1 MRRRPD
7 KASHSRYLRPAPA
20 LCLTV
25 RAPDSFCGGRTIAS
39 TGPDQAIMTQVN
51 EKISTRVEGDIGFI
65 RSDNPPVNALGQ
77 AVRSGVVEALDRLN
91 AEPAVKAIVLHCE
104 GRTFFAGADITEF
117 NKPRVPPTL
126 QEMIL
131 AIENSPKPV
140 VAAIHGTALGGGFET
155 ALGCP
160 FRVAVPSARMG
171 LPEINLGLFAGGGG
185 TQRLPRIIGPEK
197 ALEFVLSGKPVG
209 AAQALALGI
218 LDAVEEGAPD
228 AIGAAFARRVIDE
241 KLPAVAV
248 SRRDDRIA
256 ATRADPSAF
265 DALAAKL
272 TARSK
277 GQEAPAANV
286 AAVRRSFTLPFD
298 EAMAIDA
305 EANRALMAGSQ
316 SRALRHLFFAEREA
330 ARIPGLPKDARARD
344 VARAAIIGAGTMG
357 GGIAMCFAGAGIP
370 VVIVDTT
377 QEALDRGMERVRAN
391 YATSV
396 KRGSI
401 SQEQVDRRLAL
412 ITPATDRAAVADADL
427 VIEAVFEDMAVKKEI
442 FSDLEKRVKPGTVL
456 ASNTSAL
463 DVDEIAAALDRPED
477 FVGMHFFSPA
487 NVMKLLEVV
496 QAAKSSPEAI
506 LTAMAVG
513 RKIGKVPVW
522 SGNCDGFIGNRM
534 VAKRSAQAERLLQR
548 GAFPPQVDA
557 ALTKLGFPMGPLTT
571 NDMSGLDIGYAI
583 RKRRG
588 TPFPIADAIVESG
601 QLGQKTGS
609 GYYRYEPGDR
619 TPRPNPDTD
628 ALIVATSAKLG
639 IERREMSE
647 GEMVERLLFP
657 LINEGA
663 RIVEAGIALR
673 PSDVD
678 LVWINGYGWPRH
690 LGGPMFH
697 ADETGLAHIVARL
710 REFAADTPDDPSLE
724 PAPLLVELA
733 AKGQGFSEWQKSRAA
748 A

>member
-1 MRRRPD
+1 
-7 KASHSRYLRPAPA
+7 
-20 LCLTV
+20 
-25 RAPDSFCGGRTIAS
+25 
-39 TGPDQAIMTQVN
+39 MTQIN
-51 EKISTRVEGDIGFI
+51 EKISMRIDGDIGFI

-77 AVRSGVVEALDRLN
+77 AVRSGIVQALAELN
-91 AEPAVKAIVLHCE
+91 GDPAVKAIVLYCD

-117 NKPRVPPTL
+117 NKPRVSPTL

-131 AIENSPKPV
+131 ALENSAKPV
-140 VAAIHGTALGGGFET
+140 IAAIHGAALGGGFET

-160 FRVAVPSARMG
+160 FRVAIPSARVG

-197 ALEFVLSGKPVG
+197 ALEHVLSGKPIG
-209 AAQALALGI
+209 AAEALKLGI
-218 LDAVEEGAPD
+218 LDAVEDGAPD
-228 AIGAAFARRVIDE
+228 AVGAAFARHVIDE
-241 KLPAVAV
+241 KLAAVPV
-248 SRRDDRIA
+248 SRREEKIA

-265 DALAAKL
+265 DALAGKL
-272 TARSK
+272 TARSV
-277 GQEAPAANV
+277 GQDAPAANV
-286 AAVRRSFTLPFD
+286 ASIRRSFTLPFD
-298 EAMAIDA
+298 EAMAIDS
-305 EANRALMAGSQ
+305 EANRELMGGSQ

-330 ARIPGLPKDARARD
+330 ARIPGLPEGTKARE
-344 VARAAIIGAGTMG
+344 VASAAIIGAGTMG
-357 GGIAMCFAGAGIP
+357 GGIAMSFAGAGIP
-370 VVIVDTT
+370 VVVIDTT
-377 QEALDRGMERVRAN
+377 QEALDRGLERVRVN

-412 ITPATDRAAVADADL
+412 ITGTVDRAAVAGTDL
-427 VIEAVFEDMAVKKEI
+427 VIEAVFEDMDVKKEI
-442 FSDLEKRVKPGTVL
+442 FADIGKRVKPGTVL

-463 DVDEIAAALDRPED
+463 DVDEIASVLDRPED

-496 QAAKSSPEAI
+496 KAAKSSPEAI

-548 GAFPPQVDA
+548 GAFPHQVDS
-557 ALTKLGFPMGPLTT
+557 ALTNLGFPMGPLTT
-571 NDMSGLDIGYAI
+571 NDMSGLDIGYSI

-609 GYYRYEPGDR
+609 GYYRYEAGDR
-619 TPRPNPDTD
+619 TPRPNPDTE
-628 ALIVATSAKLG
+628 ALIIATSAKLG
-639 IERREMSE
+639 IERLEMSQA
-647 GEMVERLLFP
+647 EMVERLLFP

-663 RIVEAGIALR
+663 RIVEEGIALR

-678 LVWINGYGWPRH
+678 LVWINGYGWPRY
-690 LGGPMFH
+690 LGGPMFF
-697 ADETGLAHIVARL
+697 ADEAGLPHIVSRL
-710 REFAADTPDDPSLE
+710 RAFAADTPGDASLQ

-733 AKGQGFSEWQKSRAA
+733 EKGQGFSDWQKARAA
-748 A
+748 R